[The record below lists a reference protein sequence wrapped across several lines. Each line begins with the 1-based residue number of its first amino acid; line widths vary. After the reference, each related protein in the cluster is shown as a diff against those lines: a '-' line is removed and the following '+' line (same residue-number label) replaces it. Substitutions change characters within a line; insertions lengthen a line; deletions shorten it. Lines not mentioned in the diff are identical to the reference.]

1 MYIRLNC
8 IDSVS
13 RIRLE
18 RSAQATTFV
27 LSNRTAGE
35 ANGPRRQHDGAE
47 FKVTDPGLESPMSTA
62 GKVLAVLVLITTL
75 VWIILSAGVAQ
86 LNSNGNKRL
95 HDLTQEVEKLQET
108 IKQTQ
113 DDIVSLRTQTSAV
126 EESADREFIVLRAKQ
141 SDIEKARSQILDI
154 RARVEYQLAILQ
166 DTIEKAKTALQ
177 NRNLEQQSEEQVLA
191 QARSEVKDLMDQSGA
206 LMSQL
211 GSLRKDFQTIY
222 HTNVESL
229 GKTR

>member
-1 MYIRLNC
+1 
-8 IDSVS
+8 
-13 RIRLE
+13 
-18 RSAQATTFV
+18 
-27 LSNRTAGE
+27 
-35 ANGPRRQHDGAE
+35 
-47 FKVTDPGLESPMSTA
+47 MSTA

-75 VWIILSAGVAQ
+75 VWMILSAGVAQ

-95 HDLTQEVEKLQET
+95 HDLTQEVEKLQDA

-113 DDIVSLRTQTSAV
+113 DDIVSLRAQTSAV
-126 EESADREFIVLRAKQ
+126 EESADREFVVLRAKQ

-177 NRNLEQQSEEQVLA
+177 NRSLEQQSEEQVLA